1 MAGLAAL
8 SMERLVIS
16 GHYFSTFG
24 KYFMSKETTKHVK
37 NSFACSLCWLLF
49 FHPAAFAC
57 LWWPARLQSYQ
68 SIQLIIFYQHGF
80 LIIILTISVRL
91 KRITIFASFH
101 FNLISIV
108 STCQSVDFLHFHVF
122 LTGFMK
128 FFEVFAEKFY
138 GETSGKPY
146 AIDIDT
152 VITINGVDF
161 DTR

>member
-101 FNLISIV
+101 FNYFHLPKCRFFAFSRIFDWIHEIFWSI
-108 STCQSVDFLHFHVF
+108 CRKILQWNFR
-122 LTGFMK
+122 
-128 FFEVFAEKFY
+128 
-138 GETSGKPY
+138 ETLRNRYWYSDY
-146 AIDIDT
+146 Y
-152 VITINGVDF
+152 
-161 DTR
+161 